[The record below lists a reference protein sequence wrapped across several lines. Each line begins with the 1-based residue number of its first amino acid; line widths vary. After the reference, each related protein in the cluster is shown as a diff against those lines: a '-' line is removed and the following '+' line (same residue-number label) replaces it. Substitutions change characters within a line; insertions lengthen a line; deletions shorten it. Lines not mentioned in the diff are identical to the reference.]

1 MKNFKTILILICS
14 ILSFNSYASEIF
26 LNCIAEG
33 TQTLQLNIDRE
44 NNTASQTWIQD
55 DGSGV
60 VSDLG
65 MKTTPKEYLFT
76 SRSNMSFSLNREN
89 LVLTEDFFGLLTIRQ
104 CSIIE
109 TKKNQI

>member
-44 NNTASQTWIQD
+44 NNTASQTRIQD

-60 VSDLG
+60 VSDLR

-76 SRSNMSFSLNREN
+76 SGNMSFSLNREN
-89 LVLTEDFFGLLTIRQ
+89 LALTEDFFGLLIIRQ